1 MNNQTDVSIKFKNSV
16 TGEKKLEKYVQ
27 TLSTIK
33 SVLSG
38 IDKGTAEQLEA
49 SAKSTKLVDSDMK
62 KMSKNFNLA
71 FNYTAL
77 RTFARGLG
85 KVVEGFTRMTE
96 KSTSF
101 LEDFN
106 LFQVAFRGN
115 YTEATK
121 FVNKLSEMYGLDEDW
136 LIKTTSQ
143 FKQLSNAMGL
153 AEETG
158 EKVSKLMTEM
168 AIDISSLYNIDV
180 DRASSVLQSALA
192 GQTKPVRA
200 LGGDIT
206 QATLQ
211 QTLSNLNIDSQVSQL
226 SYVEKRLLIIIS
238 LTQQLS
244 GVTNDWGR
252 TLESP
257 SNQIRIMNEQWQ
269 RLQRNVG
276 NLFMGMI
283 SKVLPYLNAILMV
296 LTEIVSSVATL
307 LGYKIDDFD
316 FFDESAVSGIEDFGD
331 GLDSA
336 TDSAKKLKQS
346 LRGFDKLNVITT
358 PTDSTGGAGGINP
371 KLMEAFNSAFDEY
384 QRKLD
389 NVEMKAT
396 KIRDKIMS
404 WLGFTKQVDEET
416 GDVSFKFDHITS
428 GTVLGALAVGGSIF
442 NGIRVILK
450 TLDRIGLIKF
460 GGFKELFELIKG
472 GELTA
477 KVTGLGSSFESLAS
491 TLGMSVGTLGLVAAA
506 VVAIGAALV
515 YAYNENE
522 EFRNKVNEMVSAV
535 STLFKDLYAVI
546 KEETKEMLDVVMPLW
561 NDFKNIAIFVLEY
574 CYQSIVF
581 NFSNIIDVI
590 TGVAKIISDIIHGDY
605 KKAFQDFGTMV
616 GNLAENFKNY
626 FLKIFDSFSNLGSKM
641 QQFVPNLFNAIKYS
655 ISNFNWFGI
664 GNSILDGIIKGMWNF
679 RDKIGEWSKGFV
691 NGLKSAM
698 GIHSPAKIILDAKI
712 GDFSMEAITLGM
724 ERQLPTLKEQ
734 AESIVD
740 TLNSGI
746 KEATIDSNFNY
757 DIPQFNPNSININ
770 ANNTSASSNNSRT
783 SFNPTFIIQVGNKE
797 LAKQVIT
804 DLQDM
809 AIDNGKPITIGG

>member
-1 MNNQTDVSIKFKNSV
+1 M
-16 TGEKKLEKYVQ
+16 
-27 TLSTIK
+27 
-33 SVLSG
+33 
-38 IDKGTAEQLEA
+38 
-49 SAKSTKLVDSDMK
+49 
-62 KMSKNFNLA
+62 
-71 FNYTAL
+71 
-77 RTFARGLG
+77 
-85 KVVEGFTRMTE
+85 
-96 KSTSF
+96 
-101 LEDFN
+101 
-106 LFQVAFRGN
+106 
-115 YTEATK
+115 
-121 FVNKLSEMYGLDEDW
+121 
-136 LIKTTSQ
+136 
-143 FKQLSNAMGL
+143 
-153 AEETG
+153 
-158 EKVSKLMTEM
+158 
-168 AIDISSLYNIDV
+168 
-180 DRASSVLQSALA
+180 
-192 GQTKPVRA
+192 QTKPVRA

-283 SKVLPYLNAILMV
+283 GKVLPYLNAILMV
-296 LTEIVSSVATL
+296 LTEIVSAVARL
-307 LGYKIDDFD
+307 LGFKIDDFD

-358 PTDSTGGAGGINP
+358 PTDSTGGAGSGVGGINP

-384 QRKLD
+384 NKKLTE
-389 NVEMKAT
+389 VEMKAT
-396 KIRDKIMS
+396 KIRDKIME
-404 WLGFTKQVDEET
+404 WLGFEKHVDEET
-416 GDVSFKFDHITS
+416 GEVTFKFKKITS
-428 GTVLGALAVGGSIF
+428 GTILGALAVGGAIYNGVKTIF
-442 NGIRVILK
+442 KFLEKIGLLKFTGIK
-450 TLDRIGLIKF
+450 DLIKF
-460 GGFKELFELIKG
+460 FGGGKLTG
-472 GELTA
+472 GIT
-477 KVTGLGSSFESLAS
+477 KLAS
-491 TLGMSVGTLGLVAAA
+491 SLGMSVGTLGLVVAAI
-506 VVAIGAALV
+506 VAIGAALV
-515 YAYNENE
+515 YAYTHSDVFKE
-522 EFRNKVNEMVSAV
+522 KVDTMVSSV
-535 STLFKDLYAVI
+535 SILIKDLYDI
-546 KEETKEMLDVVMPLW
+546 ITKGLEKAWEIIEPIW
-561 NDFKNIAIFVLEY
+561 NDIKTIIVEVVQY
-574 CYQSIVF
+574 CYENVVYNFTQIVDF
-581 NFSNIIDVI
+581 I
-590 TGVAKIISDIIHGDY
+590 TGVAKIIDDLIHGDFSG
-605 KKAFQDFGTMV
+605 AFEDFKTMV
-616 GNLAENFKNY
+616 GDLWDNWKEHFEKMVDKVIEIVP
-626 FLKIFDSFSNLGSKM
+626 KIVEKMSEILTWLGELPEK
-641 QQFVPNLFNAIKYS
+641 A
-655 ISNFNWFGI
+655 GE
-664 GNSILDGIIKGMWNF
+664 
-679 RDKIGEWSKGFV
+679 KIGEFTGKIINKIFETDWIAEGKKLIENICKGIKDIKTNLNDFGIRLYHKIKESLSTV
-691 NGLKSAM
+691 NWWELGKDVMKAIINGISWDSQLKAKFTN
-698 GIHSPAKIILDAKI
+698 GFLNGIKEALKIHSPSRLIEDEKI
-712 GDFSMEAITLGM
+712 GDNVFRGITFGM

>member
-1 MNNQTDVSIKFKNSV
+1 
-16 TGEKKLEKYVQ
+16 
-27 TLSTIK
+27 
-33 SVLSG
+33 
-38 IDKGTAEQLEA
+38 
-49 SAKSTKLVDSDMK
+49 
-62 KMSKNFNLA
+62 
-71 FNYTAL
+71 
-77 RTFARGLG
+77 
-85 KVVEGFTRMTE
+85 
-96 KSTSF
+96 
-101 LEDFN
+101 
-106 LFQVAFRGN
+106 
-115 YTEATK
+115 
-121 FVNKLSEMYGLDEDW
+121 
-136 LIKTTSQ
+136 
-143 FKQLSNAMGL
+143 
-153 AEETG
+153 
-158 EKVSKLMTEM
+158 
-168 AIDISSLYNIDV
+168 
-180 DRASSVLQSALA
+180 
-192 GQTKPVRA
+192 
-200 LGGDIT
+200 
-206 QATLQ
+206 
-211 QTLSNLNIDSQVSQL
+211 
-226 SYVEKRLLIIIS
+226 
-238 LTQQLS
+238 
-244 GVTNDWGR
+244 
-252 TLESP
+252 
-257 SNQIRIMNEQWQ
+257 MNEQWQ

-283 SKVLPYLNAILMV
+283 GKVLPYLNAILMV
-296 LTEIVSSVATL
+296 LTEIVSSIATL
-307 LGYKIDDFD
+307 LGFKIDDFD

-358 PTDSTGGAGGINP
+358 PTDSTGGAGSGVGGINP

-416 GDVSFKFDHITS
+416 GDVSFKFDHITG

-535 STLFKDLYAVI
+535 STLFKDLYTVI

-561 NDFKNIAIFVLEY
+561 NDFKNIAVFVLEY

-691 NGLKSAM
+691 NGLKSSM

-712 GDFSMEAITLGM
+712 GDYSMEAITLGM